1 MNDLH
6 MSSGYL
12 TRVLKIVFQHLRC
25 GRNKKLFT
33 NISTRRD
40 STEGFIL
47 KVVKINGFK
56 NGHY

>member
-1 MNDLH
+1 

-12 TRVLKIVFQHLRC
+12 TRVLKIVFQDLRC
-25 GRNKKLFT
+25 GRNKNDLQ
-33 NISTRRD
+33 IYQH
-40 STEGFIL
+40 EVIQL